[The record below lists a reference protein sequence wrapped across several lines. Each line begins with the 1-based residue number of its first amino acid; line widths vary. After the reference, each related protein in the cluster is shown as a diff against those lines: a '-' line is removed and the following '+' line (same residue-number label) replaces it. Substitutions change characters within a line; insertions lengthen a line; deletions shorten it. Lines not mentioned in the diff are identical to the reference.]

1 MQKKLH
7 KKEVEMKEGQELG
20 YKLNITDR
28 LTNKIILIVTT
39 SVILSIEIPRH
50 LMIFLLESHY
60 NTLRNVVG
68 IYRQKFSVS
77 IFTDEFYRRVNFIG
91 NYVCKTYTLS
101 YCLLLFFLILSF
113 SIAISLINTMMIFL
127 SVFTA
132 RFSNKQFC

>member
-28 LTNKIILIVTT
+28 LANKIIPIVMI
-39 SVILSIEIPRH
+39 SVILSVEIPRH
-50 LMIFLLESHY
+50 RMIFLLESQF

-68 IYRQKFSVS
+68 IYQQKFSVG
-77 IFTDEFYRRVNFIG
+77 IFTDKFYRRVNFIG

-101 YCLLLFFLILSF
+101 Y
-113 SIAISLINTMMIFL
+113 
-127 SVFTA
+127 
-132 RFSNKQFC
+132 